1 MCSEGRR
8 EDPHI
13 RSCTPGSLMK
23 RRQRGCQ
30 LCFKGDQSVRRR
42 FLFFS
47 FWPQPQHAEVPQPG
61 IKPARQQ
68 QPSHSRD
75 CRIPNPHTTRTLMA
89 LPFHPVPFLWCHCP
103 IITTSRDFAA
113 NSAAQVF
120 RTFLAISQ
128 NRNSISQNRNTL
140 HCSVDKKVSQNH
152 LPLPHMRD
160 TEGFFFFWSF
170 CYFLAAPA
178 AYGGSQARGR
188 IGAVDTG
195 LRQSHSNAGSEPSLQ
210 PTPQL
215 VATPDR

>member
-1 MCSEGRR
+1 MGRRRELSRASKPGAERARGGCRLCSEGRR

-42 FLFFS
+42 FLFLS

-140 HCSVDKKVSQNH
+140 HRSVDKKVSQNH

-160 TEGFFFFWSF
+160 TEGFFFFFGLFAISWP
-170 CYFLAAPA
+170 LPRHMEVRRL
-178 AYGGSQARGR
+178 GGE
-188 IGAVDTG
+188 
-195 LRQSHSNAGSEPSLQ
+195 SEL
-210 PTPQL
+210 
-215 VATPDR
+215 